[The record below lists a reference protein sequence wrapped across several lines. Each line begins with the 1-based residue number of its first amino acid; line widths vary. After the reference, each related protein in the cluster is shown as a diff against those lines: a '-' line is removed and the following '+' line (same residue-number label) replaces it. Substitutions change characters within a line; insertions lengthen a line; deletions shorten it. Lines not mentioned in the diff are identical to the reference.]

1 MPASQ
6 RSLLLLLLFLCGLCC
21 TLSFQPYQLGCSNI
35 RPRSSSNLMDAPR
48 YDGSD
53 SEGDYD
59 YFDDDYSP
67 RPRGSTSFNRDDDYY
82 GRTFPPPPPEKPK
95 KPSSLRDSVSRA
107 LLAGAFVIGIGTG
120 VTVDS
125 AINTNPYDLASRD
138 AIDRAAP
145 NPSICQ
151 KYGSSA
157 VAMDTRVFMTFN
169 PFSVYVAQGDVKP
182 GCVLRSSNWNILERE
197 NLITKEEVNFCKNS
211 MNTWAFVG
219 NLEDRPQIS
228 CVFESNEAQNEFLSN
243 PKIGIG
249 EDIYDKEIEARKNLK
264 NPMNR
269 FINSFDAGSYK

>member
-1 MPASQ
+1 MNFAKQSIF
-6 RSLLLLLLFLCGLCC
+6 LVLCLCGLHW
-21 TLSFQPYQLGCSNI
+21 TESFRQAPTTRLCASTSSKLRLMQGP
-35 RPRSSSNLMDAPR
+35 RPQN
-48 YDGSD
+48 DGSD
-53 SEGDYD
+53 SEDDYN
-59 YFDDDYSP
+59 YFDDQYSP
-67 RPRGSTSFNRDDDYY
+67 RRQVRPEYRDDW
-82 GRTFPPPPPEKPK
+82 PMPPPPEDPRKG
-95 KPSSLRDSVSRA
+95 SIRDSVSRA

-151 KYGSSA
+151 KYGSSGI
-157 VAMDTRVFMTFN
+157 AMDSRVFMTFN
-169 PFSVYVAQGDVKP
+169 PFSVYVAQSDVKP
-182 GCVLRSSNWNILERE
+182 ACVLRPSNWNILERE
-197 NLITKEEVNFCKNS
+197 KLVTPEEVNFCKNS

-228 CVFESNEAQNEFLSN
+228 CVYQSDDAQNEFLSN

-249 EDIYDKEIEARKNLK
+249 EDIYDDEIEARKSLK

-269 FINSFDAGSYK
+269 FINSLDADKY